1 MKLQN
6 HSRGN
11 QDPKAKK
18 SARFGIPVANSTQPA
33 EFRGFKIGQRL
44 SLAGGLRGTGFSL
57 WIFDFAGPYRPN
69 LLGCGSNWA
78 CSFQNSKPT
87 GRRLCHCNPN

>member
-1 MKLQN
+1 LDSAFLGLSEQELCRRAPLIKLFYSMNLQN

-18 SARFGIPVANSTQPA
+18 SARFGIPVAKSTQPA

-44 SLAGGLRGTGFSL
+44 SLAAGLRGTGISL
-57 WIFDFAGPYRPN
+57 WIFDFCRH
-69 LLGCGSNWA
+69 L
-78 CSFQNSKPT
+78 
-87 GRRLCHCNPN
+87 